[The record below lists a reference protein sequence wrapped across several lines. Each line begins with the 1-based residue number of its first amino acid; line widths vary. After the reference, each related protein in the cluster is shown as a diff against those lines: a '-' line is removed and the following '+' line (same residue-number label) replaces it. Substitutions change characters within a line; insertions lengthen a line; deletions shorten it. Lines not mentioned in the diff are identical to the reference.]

1 MDWRDRD
8 QHQQRFDHRRLPRQD
23 SFENG
28 DFGYHRST
36 YSVRLCFVIL
46 NLLLTAYMLSQR
58 VDLGVATQ
66 EDLVRA
72 RNQAYLSLERKHDIL
87 FARYQELK

>member
-1 MDWRDRD
+1 
-8 QHQQRFDHRRLPRQD
+8 
-23 SFENG
+23 
-28 DFGYHRST
+28 
-36 YSVRLCFVIL
+36 
-46 NLLLTAYMLSQR
+46 MLSQR